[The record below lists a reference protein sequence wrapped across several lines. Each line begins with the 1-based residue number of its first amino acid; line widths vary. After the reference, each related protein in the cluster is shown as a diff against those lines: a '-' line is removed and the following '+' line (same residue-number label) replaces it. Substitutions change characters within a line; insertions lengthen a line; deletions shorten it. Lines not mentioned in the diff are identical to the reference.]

1 MNHYIGWYPFEE
13 GQTIGAQGT
22 EHGVIIHDEE
32 HSLGA
37 RMTLEQDAFHAP
49 CAITCGIYGWMV
61 HTRFFADEETAFA
74 AYEQMRTA
82 IEDILRMIPSED
94 DPTAEAQF
102 NAVSE
107 AVAEFTQR
115 FP

>member
-61 HTRFFADEETAFA
+61 HTRFFADE
-74 AYEQMRTA
+74 
-82 IEDILRMIPSED
+82 D